1 MHPFSPL
8 LSSPRTDSRAGAEEF
23 SGSEVASAG
32 ESEVELALESLNESV
47 IMMVDDEPVMIEML
61 QAFLEEAGYRNF
73 VGCTEPKTAIDTLID
88 IRPDVLFLD
97 VVMPGLNG
105 IEILRNLRDEKL
117 LHDTPVIVL
126 TSSSDP
132 KVKIQALEFGAADFL
147 SKPVDPS
154 ELVLRLRNTLS
165 AKAYRDRLAYFDRV
179 TGLPNRRMFIDRL
192 DWACRHSKRFGDRG
206 AVLLLDLD
214 RFRQINEAFGP
225 NAGDTLL
232 HEVGERLAA
241 CVRETDAM
249 ARLGRVGSIPSLSHL
264 GGDEFSLLLTQ
275 IDCDENAV
283 AVSTRLLDCLR
294 SKPFKVGNSEISL
307 SASIGVSVF
316 PENGKDVD
324 SLLKNA
330 GVALRHAKEERR
342 GQFAFFSRQLNARAL
357 QRLNIENELRR
368 AIENNE
374 FRLHLQPKFHT
385 SGRAFAGAEAL
396 ARWQH
401 PDRGLL
407 GPMEFIPVAESSGL
421 IVSFGERIL
430 TSACSQFVEW
440 TSRGLYQG
448 RISVNVSALQIRDP
462 GFVESVARI
471 LAQTGMPPG
480 SLCLEVT
487 ESVILQRTS
496 ETSKVLQQLH
506 ELGLWLSIDD
516 FGAGFT
522 SLGHLKGLPFD
533 ELKIDKSLIDS
544 IEKEPRSRAI
554 VSAVIAL
561 AHHLGHRVVA
571 EGVETAGQH
580 AILLE
585 SGSDECQGYFFGK
598 PVAVPEFESR
608 WLPANGLEKKSAA

>member
-1 MHPFSPL
+1 MHPSSLL
-8 LSSPRTDSRAGAEEF
+8 LSSPRTDSRARAEEIA
-23 SGSEVASAG
+23 GSDVASAR
-32 ESEVELALESLNESV
+32 ESEVDLALESLNESV

-61 QAFLEEAGYRNF
+61 QAFLEDAGFRNF
-73 VGCTEPKTAIDTLID
+73 VGCTEPKTAVDKLIDT
-88 IRPDVLFLD
+88 RPDVLFLD
-97 VVMPGLNG
+97 VVMPGMNG
-105 IEILRNLRDEKL
+105 IEILRSLRDEKL

-132 KVKIQALEFGAADFL
+132 KVKLQALEFGAADFL

-225 NAGDTLL
+225 NAGDVLL
-232 HEVGERLAA
+232 REVGERLAT
-241 CVRETDAM
+241 CVRETDAI
-249 ARLGRVGSIPSLSHL
+249 ARQGRMGSIPSLSRL
-264 GGDEFSLLLTQ
+264 GGDEFSLLLTK

-283 AVSTRLLDCLR
+283 AVSTRLLDCL
-294 SKPFKVGNSEISL
+294 SGKPFYVEDNEVFL
-307 SASIGVSVF
+307 AASIGVSVF
-316 PENGKDVD
+316 PDDGGDVD

-330 GVALRHAKEERR
+330 GVALRYAKEERR
-342 GQFAFFSRQLNARAL
+342 GQFTFFSKELNARAL
-357 QRLNIENELRR
+357 QRLNIESELRR

-374 FRLHLQPKFHT
+374 FRLHFQPKIHT
-385 SGRAFAGAEAL
+385 LSGAMAGAEAL

-401 PDRGLL
+401 PVRGLL
-407 GPMEFIPVAESSGL
+407 GPMEFIPVAENSGL

-430 TSACSQFVEW
+430 LSACSQFVEW
-440 TSRGLYQG
+440 TSRGLDPG

-462 GFVESVARI
+462 GFVDSVARI
-471 LAQTGMPPG
+471 LTRTGMP
-480 SLCLEVT
+480 SERLCLELT

-496 ETSKVLQQLH
+496 ETFKVLRQLH
-506 ELGLWLSIDD
+506 ELGLKLSIDD

-522 SLGHLKGLPFD
+522 SLGHLKSLPFD
-533 ELKIDKSLIDS
+533 ELKIDKSFNDG
-544 IEKEPRSRAI
+544 IEKEAESRAI
-554 VSAVIAL
+554 VAAVIAL

-580 AILLE
+580 AFLLE
-585 SGSDECQGYFFGK
+585 SGCDECQGYYFGR
-598 PVAVPEFESR
+598 PVAAAEFEAR
-608 WLPANGLEKKSAA
+608 WLPANRPAKQTAA